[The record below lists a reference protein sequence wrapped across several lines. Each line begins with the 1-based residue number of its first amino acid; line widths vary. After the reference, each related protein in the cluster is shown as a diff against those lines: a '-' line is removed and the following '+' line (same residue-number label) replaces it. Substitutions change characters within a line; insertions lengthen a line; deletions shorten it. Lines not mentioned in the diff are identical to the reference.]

1 MKCRDYELQVQDF
14 LNNTLEES
22 EKEAFIRHVRECP
35 RCYDELEIYFSIYRG
50 IGLTDTEQLV
60 KDSDFELDGTTDDLD
75 NMLEQMLQE
84 IENKKFNTKM
94 LNIFVITIFVVIFL
108 LGLFLVLN
116 AFFNIIKF

>member
-1 MKCRDYELQVQDF
+1 MKCREYELQVQDF
-14 LNNTLEES
+14 LNNNLDEK

-60 KDSDFELDGTTDDLD
+60 KDSDFELNGTTDDLD
-75 NMLEQMLQE
+75 NMLEQMIRE
-84 IENKKFNTKM
+84 IDNKKFNNKILYM
-94 LNIFVITIFVVIFL
+94 FVIIVFVVILL

-116 AFFNIIKF
+116 AFLNIV